1 VISEDV
7 LLFHHAISKLWTLV
21 QVFKMLLMFEVFLKR
36 SRYKRIS
43 IRWSVSRLT
52 VHLVW
57 VTKYRYKVLTGDIQK
72 RCRELLIQVCDA
84 EDVRILSGVVSKDHI
99 HIHVE
104 YPPSVSI
111 SNLVKRMKGRA
122 SRLLQKEF
130 PVLSK
135 RYWGKHLWGIGYG
148 AWSTGNI
155 TEEIVQEYLK
165 RHKSSS
171 NDTEDFKLD

>member
-1 VISEDV
+1 MSEY
-7 LLFHHAISKLWTLV
+7 
-21 QVFKMLLMFEVFLKR
+21 
-36 SRYKRIS
+36 RYGGHT
-43 IRWSVSRLT
+43 VSRLT

-57 VTKYRYKVLTGDIQK
+57 VTKYRYNVLTGDIQK
-72 RCRELLIQVCDA
+72 RCRELLIQVYDA

-99 HIHVE
+99 HMHIE
-104 YPPSVSI
+104 YPPSVSL
-111 SNLVKRMKGRA
+111 SNLLKRMKGRT
-122 SRLLQKEF
+122 SRLLQKEYTE
-130 PVLSK
+130 LSK

-171 NDTEDFKLD
+171 NDTEEFKLD

>member
-1 VISEDV
+1 MSDY
-7 LLFHHAISKLWTLV
+7 
-21 QVFKMLLMFEVFLKR
+21 
-36 SRYKRIS
+36 RYGGHT
-43 IRWSVSRLT
+43 VSRLT

-57 VTKYRYKVLTGDIQK
+57 VAKYRYKVLTGDIQK
-72 RCRELLIQVCDA
+72 RCRELLIQVCDT

-99 HIHVE
+99 HMHIE

-122 SRLLQKEF
+122 SRLLQKEYTE
-130 PVLSK
+130 LSK

-165 RHKSSS
+165 RHKSLS
-171 NDTEDFKLD
+171 NDTEAFKVD

>member
-1 VISEDV
+1 MNEY
-7 LLFHHAISKLWTLV
+7 
-21 QVFKMLLMFEVFLKR
+21 
-36 SRYKRIS
+36 RYGGHT
-43 IRWSVSRLT
+43 VSRLT

-72 RCRELLIQVCDA
+72 RCRELLIQVCDT

-99 HIHVE
+99 HMHIE

-122 SRLLQKEF
+122 SRLLQKEYTE
-130 PVLSK
+130 LSK

-171 NDTEDFKLD
+171 NDTEDFKVY